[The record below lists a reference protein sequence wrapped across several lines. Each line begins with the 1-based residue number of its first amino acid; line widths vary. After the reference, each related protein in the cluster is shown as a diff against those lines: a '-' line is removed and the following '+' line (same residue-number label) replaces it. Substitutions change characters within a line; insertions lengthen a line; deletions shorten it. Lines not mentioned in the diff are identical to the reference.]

1 MVRKYQL
8 AVSKPGIPYYT
19 YDEMQQDIVALQAE
33 YTAFMHVR
41 SLGKSVEGRSITEV
55 ILGDEGSQYHILV
68 QSSMH
73 AREYMNSILAMNQI
87 EDYMKKSIEEIKASG
102 KI

>member
-33 YTAFMHVR
+33 YPAFMHVR
-41 SLGKSVEGRSITEV
+41 SLGKSVEGCGGTGYYR
-55 ILGDEGSQYHILV
+55 GD
-68 QSSMH
+68 
-73 AREYMNSILAMNQI
+73 
-87 EDYMKKSIEEIKASG
+87 SG
-102 KI
+102 R